1 MELQT
6 SNNFFGEVIISTPI
20 ISSASGLYNFWHIS
34 SLTFIASRWIKPIT
48 SVGKEYHLSDG
59 LAAIRY
65 PTDAIKGRRISRR
78 VIFSILFMIL
88 RITSQSQ
95 LCPNGHKIIIKNIF
109 LPVSYCLLTETLSNY
124 NWVTIRQ
131 SCGVSERTTK
141 EKKKTLKK
149 WKLVLFK
156 YLTMKSKALAP
167 RQHVLPPTI
176 RPEIRKVIRTI
187 WKNIC

>member
-20 ISSASGLYNFWHIS
+20 ISSAYNFWHIS

-141 EKKKTLKK
+141 EKKQLKK
-149 WKLVLFK
+149 NGSCC
-156 YLTMKSKALAP
+156 YLNTNHEK
-167 RQHVLPPTI
+167 
-176 RPEIRKVIRTI
+176 
-187 WKNIC
+187 